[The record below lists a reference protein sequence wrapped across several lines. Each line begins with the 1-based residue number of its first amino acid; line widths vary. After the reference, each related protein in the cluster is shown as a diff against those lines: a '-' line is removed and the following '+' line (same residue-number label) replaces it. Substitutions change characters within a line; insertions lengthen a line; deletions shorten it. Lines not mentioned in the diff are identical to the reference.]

1 MKSIILLRKN
11 LRCQLFKGEME
22 TSSIF
27 FDADLDYLE
36 QHQIETLLQILKDKY
51 GKGTRIKAIGDSSFE
66 YSCSCPVHED
76 GRNPNGRVAFADDG
90 NLRLYCNGACS
101 AEDISTWF
109 FGPLLER
116 LGVNSEK
123 LAANVRDHLTELEK
137 GIPPRHLHKVPK
149 SPEPEDQLLISELVA
164 PDLLLAAFLKM
175 SQNCMSPVH
184 RDDLKK
190 LGYGEK
196 TISRAGF
203 IMGSPAQYQEL
214 PGEFQGKRLNE
225 FRNENQIL
233 KKRVACFVFPH
244 FNQENKLWSL
254 TIAPIFKGQT
264 ELENNSRYASEGT
277 PKSYKLKGAK
287 AVMDGLETLS
297 SAEKL
302 LSITEGIKDA
312 DSIRA
317 QGGKAVATLGGVSR
331 DQAGIINSLGL
342 IEIRLCYDA
351 DSAGRGKT
359 RSAIGYFSRS
369 KVSVLDLPE
378 GNDPNDLSPEE
389 LKQCAYLDP
398 DEWVAKYGIQLTGN
412 ENSENSPKQHIIE
425 TAVPTFSHITTL
437 TDDCY
442 PKTGFIPLYL
452 KYARPLTEGSDQFHL
467 ATALAVLSIAYERR
481 IYIQESR
488 QIFANLYLAIVG
500 YSSASKKSTSIRI
513 GLKLLKDIFPER
525 TTLTNVFTPE
535 GLQSA
540 FEEYPRQL
548 IEIDELG
555 GFLGQVSKKSYMSG
569 ITDILNSLY
578 DCPPRF
584 GKRLAEKTLEFDD
597 PYPVV
602 ICGSPFRWLA
612 DEVNSTLKEGGFMAR
627 FQWFITLD
635 RLKKEDLKPI
645 TPSPNEN
652 LKNKLIQKLE
662 DIQSME
668 EEDQVLYTYDDQA
681 TELYCRFYE
690 EQKLSL
696 QNEQSEQIGP
706 YVERLLTAVKKFA
719 LIYEAT
725 KGEGEVITEQTMR
738 EAIAICRWLRGNIE
752 HLFQDHFHES
762 KTDELCHKTLKALK
776 RMSGGEKP
784 WCTLR
789 EITQN
794 VRELNSKNKTDI
806 IETLIDKGLIQ
817 TKAGSKKKGSRED
830 YRGWRFKPAD

>member
-1 MKSIILLRKN
+1 MD
-11 LRCQLFKGEME
+11 

-27 FDADLDYLE
+27 FDDDLDYLE

-51 GKGTRIKAIGDSSFE
+51 GKGTRIKATVGGSFE
-66 YSCSCPVHED
+66 YSCSCPVHKD

-90 NLRLYCNGACS
+90 DLRLYCNGACS
-101 AEDISTWF
+101 TEETSTWYF
-109 FGPLLER
+109 AQLLER
-116 LGVNSEK
+116 LGADSAK
-123 LAANVRDHLTELEK
+123 LARNVRDCLAELKKE
-137 GIPPRHLHKVPK
+137 IPTRRPHKILKV
-149 SPEPEDQLLISELVA
+149 PEPEDQMLIHELVA
-164 PDLLLAAFLKM
+164 PDLLLAEILKI
-175 SQNCMSPVH
+175 SQKCKSLVH

-203 IMGSPAQYQEL
+203 LIGSPAQYQEL

-225 FRNENQIL
+225 FRKENRIL
-233 KKRVACFVFPH
+233 TKRVACFIFPH
-244 FNQENKLWSL
+244 FNRENKLWSL

-264 ELENNSRYASEGT
+264 ELENNSRYASAET
-277 PKSYKLKGAK
+277 PKSYNLKGAK
-287 AVMDGLETLS
+287 AVMDGLEDLS
-297 SAEKL
+297 SDERL
-302 LSITEGIKDA
+302 LYITEGIKDA

-317 QGGKAVATLGGVSR
+317 LGGKAIATLGGVSR
-331 DQAGIINSLGL
+331 EQAGIINSLGL

-359 RSAIGYFSRS
+359 KSAIGYFSRS

-378 GNDPNDLSPEE
+378 GKDPNDLSPAE
-389 LKQCAYLDP
+389 LKQCVYLEP
-398 DEWVAKYGIQLTGN
+398 EEWAAKYGFQLKGN
-412 ENSENSPKQHIIE
+412 ENSEDAPKQHIIE
-425 TAVPTFSHITTL
+425 TAVPTFSHTTTL

-452 KYARPLTEGSDQFHL
+452 EYARPLTEGRDQFHL

-481 IYIQESR
+481 IYIQESSP
-488 QIFANLYLAIVG
+488 IFANLYLAIVG
-500 YSSASKKSTSIRI
+500 YSSASKKSTSIGI
-513 GLKLLKDIFPER
+513 GLKLLKTIFPER
-525 TTLTNVFTPE
+525 TSLSNVFTPE

-569 ITDILNSLY
+569 TTDILNSLY
-578 DCPPRF
+578 DCPPDFR
-584 GKRLAEKTLEFDD
+584 KRLAEKTLEFDD

-612 DEVNSTLKEGGFMAR
+612 NEANSTLKEGGFMAR

-645 TPSPNEN
+645 TPAPNVN
-652 LKNKLIQKLE
+652 LKNKLIQMLE
-662 DIQSME
+662 DIRSLEQ
-668 EEDQVLYTYDDQA
+668 EDQVIFTYDEQA
-681 TELYCRFYE
+681 TKLYCRFYE
-690 EQKLSL
+690 EQKLSI

-706 YVERLLTAVKKFA
+706 YVERLLTSVKKFA
-719 LIYEAT
+719 LIYQAT
-725 KGEGEVITEQTMR
+725 KGGGKVITEQTMS
-738 EAIAICRWLRGNIE
+738 EAIALCRWLRGNIE

-762 KTDELCHKTLKALK
+762 KIDELCYRTLKALK
-776 RMSGGEKP
+776 GLSGKEKR

-789 EITQN
+789 EISQN
-794 VRELNSKNKTDI
+794 VRGLDSRNKTDI
-806 IETLIDKGLIQ
+806 IETLMDKGLVQ
-817 TKAGSKKKGSRED
+817 TKAGSKNKGSKED
-830 YRGWRFKPAD
+830 YRNWVFKPAD

>member
-1 MKSIILLRKN
+1 
-11 LRCQLFKGEME
+11 
-22 TSSIF
+22 
-27 FDADLDYLE
+27 
-36 QHQIETLLQILKDKY
+36 
-51 GKGTRIKAIGDSSFE
+51 
-66 YSCSCPVHED
+66 
-76 GRNPNGRVAFADDG
+76 
-90 NLRLYCNGACS
+90 
-101 AEDISTWF
+101 
-109 FGPLLER
+109 
-116 LGVNSEK
+116 
-123 LAANVRDHLTELEK
+123 
-137 GIPPRHLHKVPK
+137 
-149 SPEPEDQLLISELVA
+149 
-164 PDLLLAAFLKM
+164 M
-175 SQNCMSPVH
+175 SQVH
-184 RDDLKK
+184 RDDLKE

-225 FRNENQIL
+225 FRKENPIL

-244 FNQENKLWSL
+244 FNQENELLSL
-254 TIAPIFKGQT
+254 TIAPVFKGQT
-264 ELENNSRYASEGT
+264 KLENNSRYASEET
-277 PKSYKLKGAK
+277 PKSYKLKGSK

-297 SAEKL
+297 NAEKL

-317 QGGKAVATLGGVSR
+317 QGRKAVATLGGVSR
-331 DQAGIINSLGL
+331 EQAGIINSLGL
-342 IEIRLCYDA
+342 DEIHICYDA
-351 DSAGRGKT
+351 DLAGRGKT
-359 RSAIGYFSRS
+359 RVAAGYFNRA
-369 KVSVLDLPE
+369 KVRVLDLPE
-378 GNDPNDLSPEE
+378 GRDPNDLSPEE
-389 LKQCAYLDP
+389 LGKCSLLAP
-398 DEWVAKYGIQLTGN
+398 DKWAVKYGIQLNSN
-412 ENSENSPKQHIIE
+412 ENTEDTSKQHIIE
-425 TAVPTFSHITTL
+425 PLASTFSDTGPL
-437 TDDCY
+437 TEGCY

-452 KYARPLTEGSDQFHL
+452 EYARPLTEARDQFHL

-481 IYIQESR
+481 IYIQESSP
-488 QIFANLYLAIVG
+488 IFANLYLAIVG

-513 GLKLLKDIFPER
+513 GLKLLDNIFPER

-569 ITDILNSLY
+569 TTDILNSLY
-578 DCPPRF
+578 DCPPNF
-584 GKRLAEKTLEFDD
+584 SKRLAEKTLEFDD

-612 DEVNSTLKEGGFMAR
+612 DEVNSTLKEGGFLAR

-645 TPSPNEN
+645 TPAPNVN

-662 DIQSME
+662 DIRSME

-719 LIYEAT
+719 LIFQAT
-725 KGEGEVITEQTMR
+725 KGEGKVITEQTMR
-738 EAIAICRWLRGNIE
+738 EAIALCRWLRGNIE

-762 KTDELCHKTLKALK
+762 KIDELCHKTLKALK
-776 RMSGGEKP
+776 GLSGEEKR

-794 VRELNSKNKTDI
+794 VRGLNSKNKTDI
-806 IETLIDKGLIQ
+806 IETLMDKGLIQ
-817 TKAGSKKKGSRED
+817 TKPGSKNKGSRED
-830 YRGWRFKPAD
+830 YRGWAFKPAD

>member
-1 MKSIILLRKN
+1 
-11 LRCQLFKGEME
+11 ME

-51 GKGTRIKAIGDSSFE
+51 GKGTRIKATGDSSFE
-66 YSCSCPVHED
+66 YICSCPVHED

-90 NLRLYCNGACS
+90 NLRLYCNGACVEETN
-101 AEDISTWF
+101 AWY

-116 LGVNSEK
+116 LGANSEK
-123 LAANVRDHLTELEK
+123 LAANVRDHLTELKKE
-137 GIPPRHLHKVPK
+137 IPPRHLHKVPK
-149 SPEPEDQLLISELVA
+149 APEPEDQLVIPELVA
-164 PDLLLAAFLKM
+164 PNLLLAAFLKM
-175 SQNCMSPVH
+175 TQDCMSQVH

-203 IMGSPAQYQEL
+203 LIGSPAQYQEL
-214 PGEFQGKRLNE
+214 PKEFKGKRLNE
-225 FRNENQIL
+225 FRKENPIL
-233 KKRVACFVFPH
+233 KKRVACFIFPL
-244 FNQENKLWSL
+244 FNRDNKLWSL

-264 ELENNSRYASEGT
+264 KLENNSRYASEGT

-287 AVMDGLETLS
+287 AVMDGLEALS
-297 SAEKL
+297 SDERL

-317 QGGKAVATLGGVSR
+317 LGGKAVATLGGVSR
-331 DQAGIINSLGL
+331 EQAGIINSLRL

-359 RSAIGYFSRS
+359 RSAIGYFSSS

-398 DEWVAKYGIQLTGN
+398 DEWAAKYGIQLTGN

-442 PKTGFIPLYL
+442 PTTGFIPLYL

-500 YSSASKKSTSIRI
+500 YSSASKKSTSIGI

-525 TTLTNVFTPE
+525 TSLSNVFTPE
-535 GLQSA
+535 GLESA
-540 FEEYPRQL
+540 FEEYSQQL

-569 ITDILNSLY
+569 ITGILNSLY
-578 DCPPRF
+578 DCPSHF

-602 ICGSPFRWLA
+602 ICGSPFGWLA
-612 DEVNSTLKEGGFMAR
+612 NEVNSTLKEGGFIAR
-627 FQWFITLD
+627 FQWFISLD

-645 TPSPNEN
+645 TPAPNVN
-652 LKNKLIQKLE
+652 LQNKLIKKLE
-662 DIQSME
+662 DIRSME
-668 EEDQVLYTYDDQA
+668 QEDEVLFAYDDQA

-696 QNEQSEQIGP
+696 QNEQSEQIAP
-706 YVERLLTAVKKFA
+706 HVERLLTAVKKFA
-719 LIYEAT
+719 LIYQAT
-725 KGEGEVITEQTMR
+725 KREGEVITHQTMS
-738 EAIAICRWLRGNIE
+738 EAIALCRWLRGNIE

-762 KTDELCHKTLKALK
+762 KIDELCHKTQKALK
-776 RMSGGEKP
+776 RKYAVEKR
-784 WCTLR
+784 WYTLR
-789 EITQN
+789 EIIQS
-794 VRELNSKNKTDI
+794 VRGLDSKNKSDI
-806 IETLIDKGLIQ
+806 IETLIDKGKIL
-817 TKAGSKKKGSRED
+817 TKAGSKNKGSKED
-830 YRGWRFKPAD
+830 YRGWFFKPAD